1 MDETSAYFS
10 RTRMLLGEERMTALE
25 RRRVLIVGVGGV
37 GGWCAMALV
46 RSGLGRLTIVDSD
59 RVAPSNVNRQAM
71 ATPATIGELKVE
83 ALRRLLLDVNP
94 KAEVSAHAVRYLPDS
109 PSEPPFDFSQ
119 YDVVVDAID
128 SVDCKAALIRN
139 ALATPSVRLFS
150 SMGAARRLDP
160 FRLRH
165 TPFSKVAGDGLARAL
180 RQRFKRDGAFPCR
193 PFTCV
198 WSEEPPLAAPENP
211 NDAET
216 RAFGSVMPVT
226 AAFGLA
232 LASLVLNVE

>member
-1 MDETSAYFS
+1 MAEQADYFS
-10 RTRMLLGEERMTALE
+10 RTRKLLGDERMAALQ
-25 RRRVLIVGVGGV
+25 RRRVLIVGTGGV

-46 RSGLGRLTIVDSD
+46 RSGLTRLTLVDCD

-71 ATPATIGELKVE
+71 ATPATVGELKVE
-83 ALRRLLLDVNP
+83 ALRRLLLEINP
-94 KAEVSAHAVRYLPDS
+94 EAKIAAHAVRYSPDS

-139 ALATPSVRLFS
+139 VLASPTTTLLS

-165 TPFSKVAGDGLARAL
+165 TEFKKVVGDGLARAL
-180 RQRFKRDGAFPCR
+180 RQRFKKDGAFPCR

-198 WSEEPPLAAPENP
+198 WSEEPPIESEEKP
-211 NDAET
+211 NDAEV

-232 LASLVLNVE
+232 LASLVIAVE